1 MSIPYGTEERRVDIS
16 AREMEAAGAKEV
28 MWLWDSTAAL
38 AEAGAWPDVSNSQQD
53 YCSSKGAAKGLK

>member
-1 MSIPYGTEERRVDIS
+1 MDIS

-53 YCSSKGAAKGLK
+53 CCSSKGAAKGLK